1 MMNVSRAKSRSLAFF
16 FLVFFL
22 YFGLLTP
29 SFGCRLVI
37 FFFFTL
43 FTQCL
48 YFLLALFFSC
58 IFLFFFFCI
67 LQSNTTSTTTAN
79 SSNENKLTYCFVP
92 CGNNEWLD
100 FFFLAFGHNQSVR
113 YIVWGIFVHTKI
125 GYPVS
130 NPLYRHIVY
139 TVVSERL

>member
-1 MMNVSRAKSRSLAFF
+1 MMNVSRAKSRSMAFF
-16 FLVFFL
+16 FGFFL

-37 FFFFTL
+37 FFFHSFYPMSVL
-43 FTQCL
+43 FVGAIFFL
-48 YFLLALFFSC
+48 YFSV
-58 IFLFFFFCI
+58 FFFCI

-92 CGNNEWLD
+92 CGNNKWLD
-100 FFFLAFGHNQSVR
+100 FFFFLAFGHNQSVR
-113 YIVWGIFVHTKI
+113 YIVWGIFVHTKM

-130 NPLYRHIVY
+130 NPLYKHIVY

>member
-1 MMNVSRAKSRSLAFF
+1 MYHVQRAGVWHFF
-16 FLVFFL
+16 FGFF
-22 YFGLLTP
+22 FIFW
-29 SFGCRLVI
+29 SFDSIVWLSVGYI
-37 FFFFTL
+37 FFFTL

-92 CGNNEWLD
+92 CGNNKWLD

-113 YIVWGIFVHTKI
+113 YIVWGIFVHTKM

-130 NPLYRHIVY
+130 NPLYKHIVY